1 MDIQSSTTIPEVQK
15 TIVMLRELS
24 TDEKVRQQVYYR
36 EKRLHDEATALNGAR
51 REGRVEGRVEG
62 RAEMLQKLY
71 VLGNTIEQLSQMF
84 NMPAG
89 DVQELLAMEL

>member
-51 REGRVEGRVEG
+51 REG
-62 RAEMLQKLY
+62 
-71 VLGNTIEQLSQMF
+71 
-84 NMPAG
+84 
-89 DVQELLAMEL
+89 